1 MSKFI
6 ENSYFSILGNIINLS
21 ISILSGMIIAKTLGP
36 EGKGTYFLVSQVVT
50 IGAVFFSLGFGP
62 SILYYLKKE
71 RMTKNEA
78 ISFSLFY
85 SLFVVL
91 ILFLLFLLFKN
102 TLIESFNNSI
112 TDQMLLFTFL
122 LIIVNIL
129 TNFFGYIIMDNEIG
143 VKIWSFVGII
153 VNVVYIILLFFLV
166 YEFSNGVIGAI
177 YALFISVLVRLLI
190 SLKYVFSERFA
201 LQIISFEM
209 AKKML
214 KYGLGIFIGNLFLT
228 GVYRIDIFFVNNILS
243 VEELGLYSVSVNLS
257 ELLLL
262 VPSAVGIALFPYLS
276 SLGKKDQILIM
287 SKVARLS
294 TFLSVLA
301 SLGIMV
307 FAYPFILIVF
317 GKEFIPSFTPT
328 LFLLPGLVAMTLNFA
343 YSNYLFSIGKPF
355 MSAKI
360 FLVGILV
367 NIFFN
372 ILFLKAFGIIGAAI
386 FSSVT
391 YCIITIGFII
401 TILKENKGIKFK
413 EIIIPTKEDY
423 NYIIIKLKNILKLN

>member
-1 MSKFI
+1 M
-6 ENSYFSILGNIINLS
+6 
-21 ISILSGMIIAKTLGP
+21 
-36 EGKGTYFLVSQVVT
+36 
-50 IGAVFFSLGFGP
+50 
-62 SILYYLKKE
+62 
-71 RMTKNEA
+71 
-78 ISFSLFY
+78 
-85 SLFVVL
+85 
-91 ILFLLFLLFKN
+91 
-102 TLIESFNNSI
+102 
-112 TDQMLLFTFL
+112 
-122 LIIVNIL
+122 
-129 TNFFGYIIMDNEIG
+129 
-143 VKIWSFVGII
+143 
-153 VNVVYIILLFFLV
+153 
-166 YEFSNGVIGAI
+166 
-177 YALFISVLVRLLI
+177 
-190 SLKYVFSERFA
+190 
-201 LQIISFEM
+201 
-209 AKKML
+209 
-214 KYGLGIFIGNLFLT
+214 
-228 GVYRIDIFFVNNILS
+228 
-243 VEELGLYSVSVNLS
+243 
-257 ELLLL
+257 
-262 VPSAVGIALFPYLS
+262 PSAVGIALFPYLS

-287 SKVARLS
+287 GKIARLS

-317 GKEFIPSFTPT
+317 GNEFIPSFTPT